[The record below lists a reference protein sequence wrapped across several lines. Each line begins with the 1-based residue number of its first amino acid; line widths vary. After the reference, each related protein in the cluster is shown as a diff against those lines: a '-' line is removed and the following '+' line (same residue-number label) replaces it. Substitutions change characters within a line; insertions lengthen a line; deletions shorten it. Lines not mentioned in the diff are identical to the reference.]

1 VLDMHMPGL
10 SGTELQTRLTQ
21 QQIALPILFVSGVVD
36 VSTAT
41 QAMRL
46 GAIDVIEKPVSPE
59 KLVTVVNRAFEIAI
73 AIKQTDTLKREVQ
86 AAMGKLSTKEL
97 QVMQSLLDG
106 RSMKEIAEQCKCS
119 VATVARY
126 QTSVLDK
133 MDSLNTT
140 QLAIK
145 IHKAEVKFAL

>member
-1 VLDMHMPGL
+1 
-10 SGTELQTRLTQ
+10 
-21 QQIALPILFVSGVVD
+21 
-36 VSTAT
+36 
-41 QAMRL
+41 
-46 GAIDVIEKPVSPE
+46 
-59 KLVTVVNRAFEIAI
+59 
-73 AIKQTDTLKREVQ
+73 
-86 AAMGKLSTKEL
+86 
-97 QVMQSLLDG
+97 
-106 RSMKEIAEQCKCS
+106 MKEIAEQCKCS